1 MSQARDI
8 LRRLRDGFPLTTLGV
23 AVAALSALCLWIGF
37 GDVDLVLV
45 GAGAVGA
52 IALSLSLVTVA
63 LGTFR
68 VRRALARVGATET
81 ALTMECGYPVR
92 TGFRLPSLRL
102 LPGVRV
108 TWRWTEPQANVRLLE
123 DGLFWLEEEI
133 TPHVR
138 GWAESVRRRIEIG
151 DAFGLATVALN
162 PDEIRPVRLLPSV
175 GGLKQMHVVRTL
187 SGGSDLTHPDGTPE
201 GERLDLRAYAPG
213 DPIRFVLWNVFART
227 RELVVRTPEKAISHA
242 QKTMAYLVSGPGDE
256 PAAGAAR
263 VAVDVGALGGD
274 WAFGADGVAEP
285 AETKNAALE
294 ALARSASADPAECG
308 KGLAAF
314 VEKASAGDGGRALV
328 FVPGKP
334 GPWLD
339 GLLAAAKSIPRNKM
353 GLAPFEFIVCTDGV
367 GAAKPRSLLRRAT
380 QHDGPKDTH
389 DAPVDRDE
397 LNRVV
402 SALAKLRA
410 RVLVV
415 DRRDGHV
422 TEAGGLR

>member
-1 MSQARDI
+1 M
-8 LRRLRDGFPLTTLGV
+8 LRRLRNGFPLTALGAGV
-23 AVAALSALCLWIGF
+23 AGLSAVCMWAGF
-37 GDVDLVLV
+37 GEVDLVLL
-45 GAGAVGA
+45 GAGGVGA
-52 IALSLSLVTVA
+52 IAVLLSLVTV
-63 LGTFR
+63 LIGTFR
-68 VRRALARVGATET
+68 VHRALGRIGVTET
-81 ALTMECGYPVR
+81 PLTMECGYPVR
-92 TGFRLPSLRL
+92 TGFQLPSLRL

-108 TWRWTEPQANVRLLE
+108 TWRWTEPEANVRVLE
-123 DGLFWLEEEI
+123 DGLFRLEEEI

-138 GWAESVRRRIEIG
+138 GWAESVRRRIEVA
-151 DAFGLATVALN
+151 DAFGLAAVALT
-162 PDEIRPVRLLPSV
+162 PEEVRPVRLLPSV

-201 GERLDLRAYAPG
+201 GERLDIRAYAPG
-213 DPIRFVLWNVFART
+213 DPIRFVLWSVFART

-274 WAFGADGVAEP
+274 WAFGADGVDEP
-285 AETKNAALE
+285 ADNKNAALE
-294 ALARSASADPAECG
+294 ALAKSASADPAECG

-339 GLLAAAKSIPRNKM
+339 GLLSAAQSIPRNKM

-367 GAAKPRSLLRRAT
+367 GVSKPRSLLRRAT
-380 QHDGPKDTH
+380 EHDGPKDTH

-410 RVLVV
+410 RVLIV